1 MSVSS
6 ATLLESRTSAY
17 LSHYGIRERIAGL
30 QNLSSA
36 KMNQRPK
43 LGSEQG
49 ALNVRNW
56 VTAAAKLA
64 ATVDQSRSFR
74 STTANVCARQK
85 LPMKRPGADRE
96 KGARESV
103 VQGEMGGGQN
113 HTNLLWSAS
122 R

>member
-56 VTAAAKLA
+56 VLHSKPWP
-64 ATVDQSRSFR
+64 
-74 STTANVCARQK
+74 CACSSS
-85 LPMKRPGADRE
+85 LF
-96 KGARESV
+96 
-103 VQGEMGGGQN
+103 
-113 HTNLLWSAS
+113 
-122 R
+122 